1 MSGEADTQRHS
12 PRKSPSRKAKT
23 EGCGGSGTLTA
34 PERGTPGKFERYAAG
49 RICTETLQAAD
60 ASVVADK
67 SKDPKRPRL
76 QQSALPVFEGRRFF
90 LDRLSGGWQPDEY
103 VTRLRG
109 LGAIVEEFLDADV
122 DCVVTP
128 SAGTPSAPSTPTD
141 QTAKRGIS
149 VRAIKI
155 LNSKSLGI
163 QHTTPAY
170 TTPAQFAKKNR
181 KQLLSPKEL
190 DARLTAVETCQEQ
203 QKLKKRAR
211 PKTRP
216 DEASGTG
223 KSRPRFPNSPTL
235 PFNFVQSHSWFDHRS
250 PKNS

>member
-1 MSGEADTQRHS
+1 MSGEADTQCVVRHS

-34 PERGTPGKFERYAAG
+34 HQRGTPGKLERYAAG

-76 QQSALPVFEGRRFF
+76 QQSAPPVFEGRRFF

-163 QHTTPAY
+163 PHTTPAY

-203 QKLKKRAR
+203 QNLKKRAR
-211 PKTRP
+211 PKTMP
-216 DEASGTG
+216 DEAAGTG
-223 KSRPRFPNSPTL
+223 KLRPRFPNSPTL
-235 PFNFVQSHSWFDHRS
+235 PFYSVPESQFI
-250 PKNS
+250 